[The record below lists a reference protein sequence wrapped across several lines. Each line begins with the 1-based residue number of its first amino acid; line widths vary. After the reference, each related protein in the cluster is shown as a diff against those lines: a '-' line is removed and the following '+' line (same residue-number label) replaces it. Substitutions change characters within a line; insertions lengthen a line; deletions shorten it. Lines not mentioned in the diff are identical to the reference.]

1 MCGQKIHAKRFVFT
15 HHPRLL
21 AMKTQFSL
29 LFVLVS
35 FCAMAQV
42 KPIKV
47 VFDVTSGDTLT
58 HQAVMRHVSEMAKA
72 YPQSSFE
79 VVVYGSAMPMYVK
92 GKSTVAKAIQKLE
105 SNPNVSFKVCE
116 QTMARY
122 KVDKSQLFTNVIPV
136 PDGILEIVNKQTEGW
151 GYIKEAHH

>member
-1 MCGQKIHAKRFVFT
+1 MKT
-15 HHPRLL
+15 LL
-21 AMKTQFSL
+21 AIVCVLTSL
-29 LFVLVS
+29 
-35 FCAMAQV
+35 CASAQAKPV
-42 KPIKV
+42 KI

-79 VVVYGSAMPMYVK
+79 VVVYGNAMPMLVK

-105 SNPNVSFKVCE
+105 TNSNVSFKVCE
-116 QTMARY
+116 MTMARY
-122 KVDKSQLFTNVIPV
+122 KVDKSQLFANVTPV

>member
-1 MCGQKIHAKRFVFT
+1 
-15 HHPRLL
+15 
-21 AMKTQFSL
+21 MKTLFIFFFALISL
-29 LFVLVS
+29 
-35 FCAMAQV
+35 CALAQP

-58 HQAVMRHVSEMAKA
+58 HQAVMRHVTEMAKA

-92 GKSTVAKAIQKLE
+92 GKSTVGKAIQKLE
-105 SNPNVSFKVCE
+105 GNPNVSFKVCE

-122 KVDKSQLFTNVIPV
+122 KVDKSQLFTNVSTV
-136 PDGILEIVNKQTEGW
+136 PDGILEIVNRQTEGW

>member
-1 MCGQKIHAKRFVFT
+1 MKILSAF
-15 HHPRLL
+15 LL
-21 AMKTQFSL
+21 TLIS
-29 LFVLVS
+29 V
-35 FCAMAQV
+35 CALAQA

-79 VVVYGSAMPMYVK
+79 VVVYGNAMPMFVK
-92 GKSTVAKAIQKLE
+92 GKSTVAKSIYKLE
-105 SNPNVSFKVCE
+105 TNPNVAFKVCE
-116 QTMARY
+116 VTMARY
-122 KVDKSQLFTNVIPV
+122 KVDKSQLFSNVTPV
-136 PDGILEIVNKQTEGW
+136 PDGILEIVNKQSEGW

>member
-1 MCGQKIHAKRFVFT
+1 
-15 HHPRLL
+15 
-21 AMKTQFSL
+21 MKTLLSL
-29 LFVLVS
+29 FFVLAS
-35 FCAMAQV
+35 LCLWAQA

-47 VFDVTSGDTLT
+47 VFDVTSADTLT

-79 VVVYGSAMPMYVK
+79 VVVYGSAMPMYIK
-92 GKSTVAKAIQKLE
+92 GKSTVGKAIQKLE

-122 KVDKSQLFTNVIPV
+122 KVDKSQLFTNVTPV
-136 PDGILEIVNKQTEGW
+136 PDGI
-151 GYIKEAHH
+151 

>member
-1 MCGQKIHAKRFVFT
+1 
-15 HHPRLL
+15 
-21 AMKTQFSL
+21 MKTLLSL
-29 LFVLVS
+29 LFVVTSLGVW
-35 FCAMAQV
+35 AQA

-58 HQAVMRHVSEMAKA
+58 HQAVMRHVTEMAKA

-79 VVVYGSAMPMYVK
+79 VVVYGNAMPMFVK

-105 SNPNVSFKVCE
+105 TNPNVSFKVCE
-116 QTMARY
+116 QTMVRY
-122 KVDKSQLFTNVIPV
+122 KVDKSQLVTNVGTV

>member
-1 MCGQKIHAKRFVFT
+1 
-15 HHPRLL
+15 
-21 AMKTQFSL
+21 MKTLHTF
-29 LFVLVS
+29 LFALVS
-35 FCAMAQV
+35 LCAAAQA

-79 VVVYGSAMPMYVK
+79 VVVYGSALPMYVK

-105 SNPNVSFKVCE
+105 SNSNVSFKVCE
-116 QTMARY
+116 QTMARH
-122 KVDKSQLFTNVIPV
+122 KVDKSQLFMNVTPV
-136 PDGILEIVNKQTEGW
+136 PDGILEIVNKQSEGW

>member
-1 MCGQKIHAKRFVFT
+1 MRT
-15 HHPRLL
+15 
-21 AMKTQFSL
+21 L
-29 LFVLVS
+29 LFVLFTIS
-35 FCAMAQV
+35 SLCALSQA

-79 VVVYGSAMPMYVK
+79 VVVYGNAMPMFVK

-105 SNPNVSFKVCE
+105 TNPNVSFKVCE
-116 QTMARY
+116 QTMVRY
-122 KVDKSQLFTNVIPV
+122 KVDKSQLVTNVGTV
-136 PDGILEIVNKQTEGW
+136 ADGILEIVNKQSEGW